1 MSGGTDDVREWV
13 NLRGL
18 FIIVST
24 VEAAYEEKFAETS
37 LRFSE
42 YVTQTIHNVVVKC
55 QWSSMVTVTFGMTY
69 LKQYLV
75 NDRMIVVTILAALFE
90 SLSNSRQL
98 NIDQTPSVRLHN
110 STQRILVPYQ
120 HAVGGDK
127 QVTSVPCRHRDKK
140 IGNEWSRLSLPS
152 PVARALSGK
161 WSAKSTLFAWRKI
174 NTNSWPTF
182 GSVAGFLV

>member
-18 FIIVST
+18 FITVST
-24 VEAAYEEKFAETS
+24 VEAAYEEKFDETS

-42 YVTQTIHNVVVKC
+42 HVTQTIHNVVVKC

-69 LKQYLV
+69 LKQYLG
-75 NDRMIVVTILAALFE
+75 NDRMIVVTILAALFVK
-90 SLSNSRQL
+90 L
-98 NIDQTPSVRLHN
+98 DN
-110 STQRILVPYQ
+110 STSTKLHLSDYTTPLNAFSFHISMQL
-120 HAVGGDK
+120 AVINK
-127 QVTSVPCRHRDKK
+127 SLQSRVVSAIKK

-152 PVARALSGK
+152 PVARALRGK